1 MAKNNQKEKKENPLL
16 MGLLSL
22 FCGTVCFAIAKT
34 HDLEIGFIFTIP
46 GRIVFPILGTVL
58 YLSSIFLFKEW
69 FAQRKA
75 RKKNPND

>member
-1 MAKNNQKEKKENPLL
+1 MAKKDQKEKKENPLL

-22 FCGTVCFAIAKT
+22 LCGTLFFAIAKT

-69 FAQRKA
+69 FTQRKA